1 MNFLGILIMNT
12 AIKPEPKE
20 DQQMR
25 IQFFNIVTNKF
36 CDLYMMLDGETG
48 VVKHMQTAE
57 IKV

>member
-1 MNFLGILIMNT
+1 MNT